1 MSNNVDRQENNSS
14 SSELI
19 SPKQLLEM
27 AIEEIDS
34 GKLSPNRAIIILVS
48 DVGDNAERIS
58 ARWSNMD
65 MAQSVYYLNKA
76 LHAELHGG
84 WE

>member
-58 ARWSNMD
+58 ARWSNMGTG
-65 MAQSVYYLNKA
+65 QSVYYLNKV
-76 LHAELHGG
+76 LYTELHRG
-84 WE
+84 WK